1 MDCPHCKV
9 ELKLA
14 ERKNIEIDYC
24 PQCRGVWLDRGELDK
39 LIESS
44 ALQPPVENPRARS
57 ERHDDDRYERE
68 HRSHDYKKYKRKS
81 LLSEIF
87 DF

>member
-24 PQCRGVWLDRGELDK
+24 PKCRGVWLDRGELDK
-39 LIESS
+39 LLGTSDDEF
-44 ALQPPVENPRARS
+44 RS
-57 ERHDDDRYERE
+57 RSGRDDDRYEKER
-68 HRSHDYKKYKRKS
+68 RSDDSKYKYKRKS

>member
-1 MDCPHCKV
+1 MNCPHCQV

-24 PQCRGVWLDRGELDK
+24 PKCRGIWLDRGELDK
-39 LIESS
+39 LLESS
-44 ALQPPVENPRARS
+44 DADYRS
-57 ERHDDDRYERE
+57 RTDRDDDDHHEKERHRYQSR
-68 HRSHDYKKYKRKS
+68 HSYKRKS